1 MRPQKV
7 VGKPLRWSKFHL
19 WMQSTHFNVRIL
31 PRRRRSA
38 KLYSLIAA
46 RWRGADAEAFL
57 WVDDRTLGAA
67 VMRIWATLCSQS
79 EELNPQCST
88 RADFSAATQWSG
100 ACFGYALHGLDYYM
114 SARTINTAMDIY
126 FPGLRNKHLVKNR
139 VLEPLESQVGQ
150 LAKYFD
156 PCHLVS
162 HSAGRSALED
172 RSRRAGHG
180 AWIVES
186 IHPTVRS
193 YVDRSTANKAAQSSS
208 QQPQREK

>member
-1 MRPQKV
+1 
-7 VGKPLRWSKFHL
+7 
-19 WMQSTHFNVRIL
+19 MQNTHFYVRIL
-31 PRRRRSA
+31 QHRRHST
-38 KLYSLIAA
+38 KLYSLIPA

-57 WVDDRTLGAA
+57 WVDDRTFGAA
-67 VMRIWATLCSQS
+67 AARICATLCSQS
-79 EELNPQCST
+79 EELNPQRST

-100 ACFGYALHGLDYYM
+100 ACFGYALHGLDYHGLDYYM